1 MLMDPDLA
9 EAEGDPY
16 WSDSRWIMLSRGNS
30 SATGAFAVGYLLSFS
45 MVVQSTA
52 SKDLGPLLG
61 THECYLT
68 RQECRC
74 DSEEFST
81 ILGSSGCVLCVV
93 TVDFLRG
100 RQKELWHKRER
111 GRYRN
116 KSFFLK
122 MEEVTRSPGMQGT
135 GPWNLG
141 KTREGLSSELPEAP
155 PPNDTLIWAQWN

>member
-135 GPWNLG
+135 GP
-141 KTREGLSSELPEAP
+141 
-155 PPNDTLIWAQWN
+155 